1 MSTAKLL
8 NDRHY
13 TYSDYLKFPE
23 DERWEIIH
31 GVAYN
36 MAPAPSTTHQE
47 SSGEMFFQVKG
58 QLRGKPCRV
67 FMAPTDVR
75 FERKDKTDKVVQPDL
90 FVVCDKGK
98 ITEQGIVGA
107 PDWIVEVLSPGT
119 ASRDQITKRAL
130 YEAEGVREYWLVHP
144 TDRILTRYALGADG
158 RFTAPEISEMT
169 GRTPVAVLP
178 GVEIDWDAFEP
189 PFDETSD
196 ETPDG
201 PVDDRG

>member
-1 MSTAKLL
+1 MSTAKQLT
-8 NDRHY
+8 DRHY
-13 TYSDYLKFPE
+13 TYADYLKFPE

-36 MAPAPSTTHQE
+36 MAPAPSTPHQE
-47 SSGEMFFQVKG
+47 SSGELFFQVKG

-90 FVVCDKGK
+90 FVVCDKSK

-107 PDWIVEVLSPGT
+107 PDWIVEVLSPAT
-119 ASRDQITKRAL
+119 ASRDQVTKRAL

-144 TDRILTRYALGADG
+144 IDRILTRYRLGAEG
-158 RFTAPEISEMT
+158 RYGAAEIMEMT
-169 GRTPVAVLP
+169 GRTAIEALP
-178 GVEIDWDAFEP
+178 GLEIDWDLFEP
-189 PFDETSD
+189 LFDGSSAD
-196 ETPDG
+196 
-201 PVDDRG
+201 